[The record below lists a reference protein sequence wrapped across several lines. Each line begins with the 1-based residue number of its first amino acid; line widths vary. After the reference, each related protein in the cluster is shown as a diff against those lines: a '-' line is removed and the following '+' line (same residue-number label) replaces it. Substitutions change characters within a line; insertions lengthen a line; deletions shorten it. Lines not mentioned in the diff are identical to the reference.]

1 MTISAHDV
9 EPGSEHGTCDE
20 SGLNVGGA
28 AASKIATKVAFPCIG
43 SHLSVAGGMH
53 LAVNEAVRLG
63 LGCVQV
69 FTKNQQ
75 QWRVPELGAD
85 SIVAWKRA
93 MHTAGWSGPEVPA
106 WEDGGMQRSV
116 SHASYLINLA
126 SPNDELWRKSIELM
140 VCEITRCDAL
150 GIGLLV
156 HHPGSSTTSPKADG
170 IERIAA
176 AYVELIKRTKH
187 CRVVSCLEAT
197 VGAGATIGGSFEEL
211 GTLRQRIVEL
221 TGAGQRVG
229 LCIDTCHIHAAGY
242 AMDSAVAVGGIIAAM
257 DREFGL
263 EHIRC
268 LHINDSKMPAG
279 SRKDRHEHIGLGTI
293 APEAF
298 GALLAHPVL
307 GRLPAIMETPKEG
320 ELGGLECDLANSAK
334 LRELVTGA
342 MSGQ

>member
-1 MTISAHDV
+1 
-9 EPGSEHGTCDE
+9 
-20 SGLNVGGA
+20 
-28 AASKIATKVAFPCIG
+28 
-43 SHLSVAGGMH
+43 MH
-53 LAVNEAVRLG
+53 LAVGEAVRLG

-85 SIVAWKRA
+85 AIAAWKRA

-106 WEDGGMQRSV
+106 WEDGGMQRTV

-126 SPNDELWRKSIELM
+126 SPDDELWRKSVELM
-140 VCEITRCDAL
+140 VSEITRCDSL

-170 IERIAA
+170 MERIAK
-176 AYVELIKRTKH
+176 AYVELLKRTES

-211 GTLRQRIVEL
+211 GTLRRRIVEL
-221 TGAGQRVG
+221 TGVPQRVG
-229 LCIDTCHIHAAGY
+229 FCIDTCHIHAAGY
-242 AMDSAVAVGGIIAAM
+242 AMDSAAAAGRIIAAM

-268 LHINDSKMPAG
+268 LHINDSKAPAG

-298 GALLAHPVL
+298 GAMLAHPVL

-320 ELGGLECDLANSAK
+320 DLGGVECDLANSAK
-334 LRELVTGA
+334 LRELVMKA
-342 MSGQ
+342 KQCQ